1 MRNPVFFILMVSFGL
16 GIGAEV
22 TAQSCCCPAQRTRR
36 TFMSRLFRQ
45 PGYSQPRRVPYYYPS
60 AEEIEASNT
69 SIPEPAAVT
78 WDAVEPSM
86 PDASDSLPTAT
97 SDDTSANDVPTPAA
111 SIESSPSDATDGGVR
126 PADELS
132 APSTSE
138 TSTDP
143 APPAAS
149 DSAKATSGTSDDAKW
164 RTLFDGKELGDWK
177 VTRFG
182 GEGSVAV
189 EEGQIKCDFGQYLT
203 GVTYAG
209 KELPTTNYEVELEA
223 MREDGG
229 DFFCGLTFPIDKS
242 HASFICGGWGGSVT
256 GISSIDD
263 MDASENSTTGYQV
276 FKNKKWYK
284 IRVRVTPKRL
294 QAWIDD
300 QIMVDEELYGQRF
313 STRIEVDRCKPLGIC
328 CFDTQASY
336 RNIRIREVDGPA
348 EDVPATDE

>member
-1 MRNPVFFILMVSFGL
+1 MRKPVFFILMVSFCF

-22 TAQSCCCPAQRTRR
+22 TAQSCCCPKQRTRR
-36 TFMSRLFRQ
+36 SFVSRLFRQ
-45 PGYSQPRRVPYYYPS
+45 PSYSQPRSVPYYYPS
-60 AEEIEASNT
+60 AEEIAGPNT
-69 SIPEPAAVT
+69 FVPAPAAAT
-78 WDAVEPSM
+78 TNATEAVEAESSG
-86 PDASDSLPTAT
+86 ALPTVTADAPAEE
-97 SDDTSANDVPTPAA
+97 SPAA
-111 SIESSPSDATDGGVR
+111 TTSGESSPSDADGGVR
-126 PADELS
+126 PADDLTV
-132 APSTSE
+132 PPTS
-138 TSTDP
+138 DP
-143 APPAAS
+143 APADAP
-149 DSAKATSGTSDDAKW
+149 DSAKANSKDDAKW

-182 GEGSVAV
+182 GEGLV
-189 EEGQIKCDFGQYLT
+189 EIEDGQIKCDFGQYLT
-203 GVTYAG
+203 GVTYEG

-300 QIMVDEELYGQRF
+300 EIMVDEELYGQKF

-336 RNIRIREVDGPA
+336 RNIRMREVDGPA
-348 EDVPATDE
+348 EDDTSSDE